1 MTNTQIFIKADF
13 PSTLYPLK
21 TNFIMADIHGK
32 EISDYIYQNILS
44 KENEGDNF
52 LSQQKVFATKPRGHL
67 RRTVNPIVA

>member
-1 MTNTQIFIKADF
+1 
-13 PSTLYPLK
+13 
-21 TNFIMADIHGK
+21 MADIHGK

-67 RRTVNPIVA
+67 RRTVKLDPVVITRFDVIMSFKTIVMNKQFFFIS